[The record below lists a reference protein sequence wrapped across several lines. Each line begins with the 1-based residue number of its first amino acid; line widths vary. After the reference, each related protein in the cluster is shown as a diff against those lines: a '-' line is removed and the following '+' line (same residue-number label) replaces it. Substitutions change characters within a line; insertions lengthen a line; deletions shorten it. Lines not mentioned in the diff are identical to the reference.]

1 MITIDPIIQ
10 GRDPVSVGPSL
21 YKILS
26 GSIPDGA
33 LDHIVYQMASELNI
47 PPATTSLSFHD

>member
-1 MITIDPIIQ
+1 MIIIDPIIQ
-10 GRDPVSVGPSL
+10 GRDPVSVGASL

-33 LDHIVYQMASELNI
+33 LDHVVYQMALDLNT
-47 PPATTSLSFHD
+47 PPATISLSFHD